1 MKKILF
7 IIAVLITG
15 AVSGQT
21 VNQVRYDTTKF
32 LKVGGFSEVKIQNT
46 TKDSVGGIF
55 TNVGNG
61 WGKWLKPY
69 LVPGG
74 IVVGLDTIA
83 ISSSGNAVDSV
94 TVYQDS
100 IIRYW
105 VGGIPFI
112 GGTVRAAGSGGSG
125 TVTSFGKVD
134 GYGITSSVTNPTT
147 TPVHT
152 IAVDTTILFP
162 AIRATLPPET
172 YDSLKTKYPIV
183 ITSTGG
189 LDSIGLSQS
198 YQDSLVN
205 DVTKIN
211 DSTIRVFKAGTS
223 TDLLIRGNASGGGG
237 SQNLNQVAQVDSS
250 LRTTIV
256 AYSPNGVDTLSIRD
270 SIVHKVSFA
279 SNTANN
285 TQKAK
290 LIKRIQSEKYNTL
303 DPAGKKQG
311 RISGYI
317 LSNNYNGG
325 GSATHRQGFIWT
337 EGYNIN
343 SGGSAELSGEGYFQT
358 TLETDYQRKF
368 EWYHQVGVNQP
379 SYPGGHLDTRPMM
392 LVVSK
397 DTLLSELAFRL
408 GFLHVGPIDT
418 AADYMNSQNGKFTI
432 DNIPGRFS
440 SSASNTI
447 FEIKKSG
454 RTIALTNN
462 GSNLFFTGAATS
474 YSVDKTFAPSV
485 SATQNLGGATAFWQT
500 TYTKGLSV
508 GYVLASDANYTQ
520 TITDHTIN
528 FAAITANRT
537 LTLMFGSSPGAVLE
551 VVTGQATYKITFA
564 GSYTVKNID
573 GTTATEIP
581 AGKACRMIWHS
592 TGTYWQVVSA
602 SSNL

>member
-15 AVSGQT
+15 AVAGQT

-105 VGGIPFI
+105 VGGVPFV
-112 GGTVRAAGSGGSG
+112 GGTVRGVGGGIG
-125 TVTSFGKVD
+125 TVISFGKVD

-237 SQNLNQVAQVDSS
+237 GLQNLNQVAQVDSS

-256 AYSPNGVDTLSIRD
+256 AYSPNAVDTLSIRD

-290 LIKRIQSEKYNTL
+290 LIRRIQSEKYNTL

-368 EWYHQVGVNQP
+368 EWYHQVGVDQP
-379 SYPGGHLDTRPMM
+379 SYSGGHLDYRPVMF
-392 LVVSK
+392 VGNK
-397 DTLLSELAFRL
+397 DTLLNEWAFR
-408 GFLHVGPIDT
+408 FSYMHFMPIDT
-418 AADYMNSQNGKFTI
+418 AADMYNFRNGTMRISRVLNRPGVTNGASLELEMN
-432 DNIPGRFS
+432 GRV
-440 SSASNTI
+440 
-447 FEIKKSG
+447 
-454 RTIALTNN
+454 IAFLNN
-462 GSNLFFTGAATS
+462 GVDALFSGAYFA
-474 YSVDKTFAPSV
+474 YKFDKGLYPLNTNTDP
-485 SATQNLGGATAFWQT
+485 LGGSGNIWSA
-500 TYTKGLSV
+500 L
-508 GYVLASDANYTQ
+508 YVNQLRVQHVVVPDANYTQ
-520 TITDHTIN
+520 LASSHTLN
-528 FAAITANRT
+528 FKNITANRQ
-537 LTLMFGSSPGAVLE
+537 LTLLSAPTAGVQLS
-551 VVTGQATYKITFA
+551 VVTGQATFKVTFA
-564 GSYTVKNID
+564 GSTVKNPD
-573 GTTATEIP
+573 GTTAVEVP
-581 AGKACRMIWHS
+581 AGKSCVMEFD
-592 TGTYWQVVSA
+592 GTNWQVISVGTS
-602 SSNL
+602 L

>member
-134 GYGITSSVTNPTT
+134 GYGIASSVTNPTT

-152 IAVDTTILFP
+152 IAVDTATLFP

-256 AYSPNGVDTLSIRD
+256 AYSPNGVDTLAIRD
-270 SIVHKVSFA
+270 SLIYKLNGNYV
-279 SNTANN
+279 TAIN
-285 TQKAK
+285 QIGGK
-290 LIKRIQSEKYNTL
+290 LLSRVQDEKFYTN
-303 DPAGKKQG
+303 DPAGKKFG
-311 RISGYI
+311 RFNDWLIW
-317 LSNNYNGG
+317 NNYNGG
-325 GSATHRQGFIWT
+325 PSSTKRRGFIST
-337 EGYNIN
+337 KGYNVTA
-343 SGGSAELSGEGYFQT
+343 GGGAELSTEAYFQT

-368 EWYHQVGVNQP
+368 EWYHQVGINNA
-379 SYPGGHLDTRPMM
+379 SLPGGHLDYRPVMF
-392 LVVSK
+392 VGNK
-397 DTLLSELAFRL
+397 DTLLNEWAFR
-408 GFLHVGPIDT
+408 FSYMHFMPIDT
-418 AADYMNSQNGKFTI
+418 AADMYNFRNGTMRISRVLNRPGVTNAASLELEMN
-432 DNIPGRFS
+432 GRVITF
-440 SSASNTI
+440 
-447 FEIKKSG
+447 
-454 RTIALTNN
+454 LNN
-462 GSNLFFTGAATS
+462 GQDALFSGAYLA
-474 YSVDKTFAPSV
+474 YKFDKGLYPFNTNTDP
-485 SATQNLGGATAFWQT
+485 LGGSGNIWSA
-500 TYTKGLSV
+500 L
-508 GYVLASDANYTQ
+508 YVNQLRVQHVVVPDANYTQ
-520 TITDHTIN
+520 LASSHTLN
-528 FAAITANRT
+528 FKNITANRQ
-537 LTLMFGSSPGAVLE
+537 LTLLSAPTAGVQLS
-551 VVTGQATYKITFA
+551 VVTGQATFKVTFA
-564 GSYTVKNID
+564 GSTVKNPD
-573 GTTATEIP
+573 GTTAVEVP
-581 AGKACRMIWHS
+581 AGKSCVMEFD
-592 TGTYWQVVSA
+592 GTNWQVISVGTS
-602 SSNL
+602 L